1 MERLH
6 IAIRSRVLQTLMV
19 KLALSFG
26 MVFWMFVVATLSH
39 AS

>member
-1 MERLH
+1 MERLQSTT
-6 IAIRSRVLQTLMV
+6 RSRGVQTLLV

-26 MVFWMFVVATLSH
+26 LVLWMFVVATLSH

>member
-1 MERLH
+1 MKRLQSTT
-6 IAIRSRVLQTLMV
+6 RGRGVQTLLV

-26 MVFWMFVVATLSH
+26 LVLWMFVVATLSH